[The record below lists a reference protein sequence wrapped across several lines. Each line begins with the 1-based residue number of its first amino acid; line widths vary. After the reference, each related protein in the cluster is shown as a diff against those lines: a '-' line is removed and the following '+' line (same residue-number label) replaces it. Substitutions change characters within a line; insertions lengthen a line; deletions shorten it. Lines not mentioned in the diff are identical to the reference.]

1 MADVPI
7 NIVNLSVPFEDD
19 PGSSSGGGSFDIA
32 PLLEV
37 TRSLNV
43 SVSAIN
49 QNVRAILETLRVI
62 SRRGVAARGGA
73 SRTRG
78 GGAPGGTDPD
88 AAREL
93 REQQRQRLYAARRG
107 ISLTLSPEEEAM
119 RRGEVM
125 PSPGQESFYGSL
137 FAVFDKQAAATSRE
151 VASGARDAMREEQE
165 RRRQEMR
172 AQRESERA
180 AQREALRMQREEQSR
195 RREELRAAQR
205 RMTNSQQN
213 RIDEMRRMRG
223 QGIAFSLTEEERA
236 LISGS
241 ASPSGLP
248 GTRAFAR
255 ELRRSQASA
264 PQHGPQLPGA
274 QQPAGSIGRTI
285 MGAITMIGRVLSV
298 ARLIF
303 GAVSTVIKVLSS
315 LSRAAGAQRAA
326 LSGVDPGFAAME
338 ASLMVGQLQAD
349 YATAQSP
356 ALRKTLGKLTDIQ
369 LARMQAQV
377 PLRQIF
383 GTIAAQGASAWE
395 MYLLSL
401 ELYYGGALTGDTN
414 AQLRGALIPL
424 YGLFQLTPFAALAE
438 FFGLNDTI
446 RQWLIGQNTAS
457 ARQSS
462 NQIFTDDLTGMSAG
476 MFGVNYAYPGGRP
489 GSPPRG
495 AGDWW
500 R

>member
-19 PGSSSGGGSFDIA
+19 PGSSSAGGGFDIT
-32 PLLEV
+32 PLLDV

-49 QNVRAILETLRVI
+49 QNVRAILETLRAI
-62 SRRGVAARGGA
+62 SRKGVTSRGEGGRVRAGGA
-73 SRTRG
+73 AAG
-78 GGAPGGTDPD
+78 GDAD

-107 ISLTLSPEEEAM
+107 ISLALSPEEEAM
-119 RRGEVM
+119 RRGEAM
-125 PSPGQESFYGSL
+125 PPRGQESFYGSL
-137 FAVFDKQAAATSRE
+137 FGVFDRQAAATSRE

-180 AQREALRMQREEQSR
+180 AQRESLRMQREEQAR

-205 RMTNSQQN
+205 RMTNAQQN

-223 QGIAFSLTEEERA
+223 QGIAFSLSEEERA
-236 LISGS
+236 LMSGE

-248 GTRAFAR
+248 GTRTFAR
-255 ELRRSQASA
+255 ELRRSQASL
-264 PQHGPQLPGA
+264 PQHGPELPPE
-274 QQPAGSIGRTI
+274 QQAPGSVGRSI
-285 MGAITMIGRVLSV
+285 MGVVTVIGRVLSV

-303 GAVSTVIKVLSS
+303 SAVSVVIKVLTS
-315 LSRAAGAQRAA
+315 LSRMAGAQRATLA
-326 LSGVDPGFAAME
+326 GVDPGFAAME
-338 ASLMVGQLQAD
+338 SSLTIGQLQAD

-356 ALRKTLGKLTDIQ
+356 ALRYTLGKLTDIQ

-383 GTIAAQGASAWE
+383 GTAAAQGASAWE
-395 MYLLSL
+395 MYLLSQ
-401 ELYYGGALTGDTN
+401 ELLWGGALSGDPY
-414 AQLRGALIPL
+414 AMMRGALIPV

-462 NQIFTDDLTGMSAG
+462 NQIFLNDLAGMSAG
-476 MFGVNYAYPGGRP
+476 MFGTSYAYPGGRP
-489 GSPPRG
+489 GTPPRG